1 MENIIKDE
9 KKTREETEQKMLDNL
24 KNMINKTKID
34 LKKEKKNR
42 KNAEENILSLIEDTI
57 TKINELDDY
66 DNSPNDEVEEEED

>member
-57 TKINELDDY
+57 T
-66 DNSPNDEVEEEED
+66 

>member
-66 DNSPNDEVEEEED
+66 DNSPNDEGEDEE